1 MPCCK
6 NVVNTS
12 LTHSGQ
18 FFRTLTLGS
27 NVFMDVHL
35 RRHEDKSKD
44 WNKTLSNMHFN
55 ITVLELNKVVVLLV
69 MKHISNRKLFE
80 NYIQLGL
87 PFSLSLLF
95 LKKLWQD
102 VLTYFMP
109 LVSFYTPWKHQKT
122 IVFLMFPGGKRPV
135 AWNGLKD
142 TINCKNCT
150 ADSWNCQSPR
160 KPQKVFGKV
169 FLIKKTVRN
178 RM

>member
-1 MPCCK
+1 
-6 NVVNTS
+6 
-12 LTHSGQ
+12 
-18 FFRTLTLGS
+18 
-27 NVFMDVHL
+27 
-35 RRHEDKSKD
+35 
-44 WNKTLSNMHFN
+44 MHFN

-95 LKKLWQD
+95 LKKLWQV